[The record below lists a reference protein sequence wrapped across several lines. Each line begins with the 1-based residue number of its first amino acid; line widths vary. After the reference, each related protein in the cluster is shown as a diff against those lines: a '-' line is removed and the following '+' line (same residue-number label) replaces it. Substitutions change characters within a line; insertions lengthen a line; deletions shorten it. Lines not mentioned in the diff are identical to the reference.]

1 MACTGLSAFPLTP
14 MRDDAVDERA
24 FAAQVARVAASGVD
38 SIGALGST
46 GVYPY
51 LSRAERARV
60 ARVTVEHADGVPVIV
75 GVGSLRTS
83 HVLEHVDDA
92 VEAGAAAVLLPAM
105 SYHPLTDDDVIGLVE
120 TVAAHSPAPVIVYD
134 NPGTTH
140 ITFTQELYARVA
152 RVPGVVSIK
161 IPGVPT
167 EPAAAREHVATIR
180 GAVSEDVT
188 IGVSGDPFATAGLA
202 AGCDAWYSVIAGTV
216 PEVAVRLAR
225 PALAGNAAE
234 ADAENARLAPLW
246 QLFTEMGGSIRVIAA
261 IAELLGIAEQPCLPL
276 PIRGLDGEQR
286 RRVAAVL
293 ETLDHAAE
301 PDRDE

>member
-1 MACTGLSAFPLTP
+1 MTCTGLSAFPLTP
-14 MRDDAVDERA
+14 IREDSVDERA
-24 FAAQVARVAASGVD
+24 FAAQVTRVAAAGVD
-38 SIGALGST
+38 SIAALGST

-60 ARVTVEHADGVPVIV
+60 ARVAVEHAGDVPVIV
-75 GVGSLRTS
+75 GVGALRTS
-83 HVLEHVDDA
+83 HVLGHVDDA
-92 VEAGAAAVLLPAM
+92 TDAGASAVLLPAM
-105 SYHPLTDDDVIGLVE
+105 SYHPLTDDDVVGLVE
-120 TVAAHSPAPVIVYD
+120 TVAAHSPLPVIVYD

-140 ITFTQELYARVA
+140 VTFTPELYARVA
-152 RVPGVVSIK
+152 RVPGVASIK

-167 EPAAAREHVATIR
+167 EPAAAREHVARIR
-180 GAVSEDVT
+180 GAVGESVT

-202 AGCDAWYSVIAGTV
+202 AGCDAWYSVIAGTL
-216 PEVAVRLAR
+216 PEVALRLAR

-234 ADAENARLAPLW
+234 AEAENVRLAPLW
-246 QLFTEMGGSIRVIAA
+246 RLFTEMGGSIRVIAT

-293 ETLDHAAE
+293 EALQIS
-301 PDRDE
+301 